1 MEVSKARFAFSGKA
15 AHVLTHFGA
24 EKRVIGVR
32 LGRLVD
38 EFGQLPILLGLPKQ
52 RLGRL
57 ISLLAHSCG
66 HQQVA
71 GVFGRLTTDNLA
83 HLAMPGLGISR
94 LSLGD
99 IEEVALTPTSHRHI
113 DTGLVQVANPCHHT
127 GDIDGRALGTMPSSG
142 IAQLG
147 VFIEVVAV

>member
-1 MEVSKARFAFSGKA
+1 MEVSKARFTFSGKA
-15 AHVLTHFGA
+15 AHVLAHFGA
-24 EKRVIGVR
+24 DKRVIGVR

-38 EFGQLPILLGLPKQ
+38 EFGQLPVLLGLPKQ
-52 RLGRL
+52 CLGCL

-71 GVFGRLTTDNLA
+71 GVFGRLTPCDLIDLA
-83 HLAMPGLGISR
+83 VAGLGVPW
-94 LSLGD
+94 LGLGD

-113 DTGLVQVANPCHHT
+113 DTGLVQVVNPCHHT
-127 GDIDGRALGTMPSSG
+127 GDIDGRALGTMTSSG
-142 IAQLG
+142 VAQLG

>member
-15 AHVLTHFGA
+15 AHVLAHFGA
-24 EKRVIGVR
+24 DKRVIGVR

-52 RLGRL
+52 RLGCL
-57 ISLLAHSCG
+57 IALLAHSCG

-71 GVFGRLTTDNLA
+71 GVFGRLAPCDLI
-83 HLAMPGLGISR
+83 HLAVAGLGVPWLG
-94 LSLGD
+94 LSD

-127 GDIDGRALGTMPSSG
+127 GDIDGRALRTMTSSG
-142 IAQLG
+142 VAQLG
-147 VFIEVVAV
+147 VFIKVVAV